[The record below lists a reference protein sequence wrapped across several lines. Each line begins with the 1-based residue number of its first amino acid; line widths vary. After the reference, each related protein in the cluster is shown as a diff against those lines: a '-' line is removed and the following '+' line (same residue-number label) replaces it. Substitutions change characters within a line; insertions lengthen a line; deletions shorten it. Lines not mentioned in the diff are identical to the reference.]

1 VLYGVMLDLLLLLL
15 LLLLTVLCYAHVLQ
29 VNI

>member
-1 VLYGVMLDLLLLLL
+1 VLYGVMLDLLLLL